1 MVITANEIKRRGVSY
16 LLRLIK
22 KNTEEVLISLR
33 GKTQLVVL
41 PLKEYERL
49 KELEL
54 ISAVNEVM
62 KEYSRGDFTEET
74 AEEHIKKLGI

>member
-1 MVITANEIKRRGVSY
+1 MVITANEIKRRGVSF
-16 LLRLIK
+16 LLQLIK

-41 PLKEYERL
+41 PVEEYERL

-54 ISAVNEVM
+54 MNAVNEVM
-62 KEYSRGDFTEET
+62 KEYSNGNFTEET

>member
-41 PLKEYERL
+41 PLEEYERL

-54 ISAVNEVM
+54 MSAVNEVM